1 MSKPWSSY
9 NWQQYEPFWAIAP
22 NVTEEISATGLH
34 MSTNGKMMRRRRME
48 DDDYDDDITKNQDH
62 DINCHSGEETKTQ
75 WYILTP
81 S

>member
-1 MSKPWSSY
+1 
-9 NWQQYEPFWAIAP
+9 
-22 NVTEEISATGLH
+22 